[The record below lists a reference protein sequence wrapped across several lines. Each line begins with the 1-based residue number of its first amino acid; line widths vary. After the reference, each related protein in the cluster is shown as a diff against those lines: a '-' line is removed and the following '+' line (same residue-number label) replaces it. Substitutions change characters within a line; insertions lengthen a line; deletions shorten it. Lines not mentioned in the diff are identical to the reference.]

1 MPITNQRVRVGGSG
15 FTVFHWNPGGGQTDK
30 VIGFARE
37 VRVSGVTPVAPPSVI
52 QPLNS
57 AQPVEIITPGA
68 HTNGMLTLVLTDLYN
83 QAVWQ
88 RLASLA
94 NAQDI
99 VDIMRIIA
107 SRGQGVKITK
117 WVKPP
122 SGLANAGFDPN
133 PGDGYAETFFDCVI
147 SAVTDNE
154 TININTME
162 VEKEVEVMYTYSK
175 KLWIN
180 GGARAQPLVYA

>member
-1 MPITNQRVRVGGSG
+1 MPLPNQRVRVGGSG
-15 FTVFHWNPGGGQTDK
+15 FTVFHWNPGGGESDK

-37 VRVSGVTPVAPPSVI
+37 VRVAGVQPVAPPSVI
-52 QPLNS
+52 QPLNM
-57 AQPVEIITPGA
+57 AQPAEIVTPGA
-68 HTNGMLTLVLTDLYN
+68 HTNGTLTLVLTDLYN

-88 RLASLA
+88 RLAGLTG
-94 NAQDI
+94 AQDV

-122 SGLANAGFDPN
+122 SGLANEGFDPT
-133 PGDGYAETFFDCVI
+133 PGNGYAETFFDCVI
-147 SAVTDNE
+147 ARVGDDE
-154 TININTME
+154 IINIATME
-162 VEKEVEVMYTYSK
+162 VEKEVEVWYTYSK

-180 GGARAQPLVYA
+180 GGARQQPLEYA